1 MRIVPLLLLS
11 ASWPALAQ
19 QVETPPPPAPATAAV
34 SDQVED
40 PTLDADEEV
49 DQEIIVS
56 GTRAPRGSVIGNVT
70 PEVTLNAREIRAY
83 GAANLGELLQELA
96 PLTGSIQGRGG
107 EQPVVL
113 LGGRRISSFREIRDL
128 PPEAVVRVDILPEE
142 VALSYGYRA
151 DQKVVNFVLRRR
163 FEAVTAEAEAFAATA
178 GGREGYEA
186 DLNYLRISQ
195 GSRLSLDAE
204 YRRANPLFENERD
217 LIAADPDRTL
227 LAASTAAK
235 LAGTYNR
242 TILGNVSAT
251 LNAGIEGEDTRAALG
266 RGVTDP
272 QRLLRDR
279 RTRTGNL
286 GYALNG
292 DVGRWRW
299 SLDGGYDRNW
309 STTLTDRDGAGG
321 ITRDRAHSVAQ
332 TIQSQATASGAL
344 FRLPAGGVTATV
356 GLGFNLRDIESES
369 RRAGILTLTDLS
381 RDQANASASFE
392 IPLLRRSPIGKLSA
406 NLNGRVEELSDF
418 GTLTTYGYGLNW
430 EPIDAVR
437 LLASV
442 THEDGAPT
450 IQQLGDPV
458 LTTPN
463 VRVFDVVTGRTVD
476 ITRIEGGNPALLAD
490 SRREFKLGLTVRPI
504 ENVTFLA
511 NFTDER
517 IDNPT
522 ATFPTATP
530 EIEAA
535 FPDRFDR
542 DSAGNLLRIDSR
554 PVNFSESHR
563 RQLRWG
569 FNWTETLEAPPPTG
583 PDGLPLTPEQIE
595 ARREARREAFR
606 AAGRG
611 EGAGERGERGER
623 GPGGPGGPG
632 GRGGFGRGGGG
643 GGFGGGGFGGGRQ
656 GRVQVGVFHTL
667 RLVDT
672 ILIRPGVPELDLLDG
687 SAVGGRG
694 GQPRHELQLRAGYSR
709 NGLGARLNVDWQSG
723 TTVRADPTSGAASP
737 RDLSFGDLTTVNLRL
752 FADLGQ
758 QRALVRSMPF
768 FRGARVTLSVDNLFD
783 QRLDVRD
790 GAGIVPV
797 GYQPDLLDPLGR
809 SVRISFRKLFF

>member
-1 MRIVPLLLLS
+1 MRTLPLLLLS
-11 ASWPALAQ
+11 ASSPALAQ
-19 QVETPPPPAPATAAV
+19 QAETPAPPAPPAVAADV
-34 SDQVED
+34 QD
-40 PTLDADEEV
+40 PALDEEEAEE
-49 DQEIIVS
+49 EIVVT
-56 GTRAPRGSVIGNVT
+56 GARRVPRGSVIGNIA

-107 EQPVVL
+107 DQPVVL

-163 FEAVTAEAEAFAATA
+163 FEAVTAEAEAFAATG
-178 GGREGYEA
+178 GGRAGAEA
-186 DLNYLRISQ
+186 DLNYLRIVE
-195 GSRLSLDAE
+195 GSRLSIDAE
-204 YRRANPLFENERD
+204 IRRADPLYENDRD
-217 LIAADPDRTL
+217 LVAADPDRTL
-227 LAASTAAK
+227 LPASTAAR

-242 TILGNVSAT
+242 TIFGNVSAT

-266 RGVTDP
+266 RGVSDP
-272 QRLLRDR
+272 SRLLRDR
-279 RTRTGNL
+279 STRTGTL

-292 DVGRWRW
+292 DLGRWRW
-299 SLDGGYDRNW
+299 SLDGGYERNW
-309 STTLTDRDGAGG
+309 STTLTDRDGPAG
-321 ITRDRAHSVAQ
+321 ITRDRARSAVQ
-332 TIQSQATASGAL
+332 TIQSQGTASGAL
-344 FRLPAGGVTATV
+344 FDLPAGDVTATF

-369 RRAGILTLTDLS
+369 RRAGILTTADLS
-381 RDQANASASFE
+381 RDQANASASVE
-392 IPLLRRSPIGKLSA
+392 IPLLRRSPIGRLSA

-430 EPIDAVR
+430 EPVEAVR
-437 LLASV
+437 LIASV

-458 LTTPN
+458 LATPN

-476 ITRIEGGNPALLAD
+476 ITRVEGGNPALLSD
-490 SRREFKLGLTVRPI
+490 SRREFKLGLTLRPI
-504 ENVTFLA
+504 ESLTVLA
-511 NFTDER
+511 NFTDQR

-535 FPDRFDR
+535 FPDRFER
-542 DSAGNLLRIDSR
+542 DAMGNLLRIDSR
-554 PVNFSESHR
+554 PVNFSQSNR
-563 RQLRWG
+563 RQIRWG
-569 FNWTETLEAPPPTG
+569 FNWTEVLEGPPPTG
-583 PDGLPLTPEQIE
+583 PDGVPLTPEQIE
-595 ARREARREAFR
+595 ERRQARREAFR
-606 AAGRG
+606 AAGGRRG
-611 EGAGERGERGER
+611 EGASER
-623 GPGGPGGPG
+623 GPG

-643 GGFGGGGFGGGRQ
+643 FGGGGFGDGRQ
-656 GRVQVGVFHTL
+656 GRVQIGLFHTL

-672 ILIRPGVPELDLLDG
+672 VLIRPGVPELDLLDG

-709 NGLGARLNVDWQSG
+709 NGLGARLNIDWQSG
-723 TTVRADPTSGAASP
+723 TTVRADPASGAASP
-737 RDLSFGDLTTVNLRL
+737 RDLRFGDLTTVNLRL

-758 QRALVRSMPF
+758 QRALVRAAPF
-768 FRGARVTLSVDNLFD
+768 FRGTRVTLSIDNLLD

-790 GAGIVPV
+790 AAGLVPV

-809 SVRISFRKLFF
+809 SVRLTFRKLFF

>member
-1 MRIVPLLLLS
+1 MRIVTLLLLS
-11 ASWPALAQ
+11 ASSPALAHQ
-19 QVETPPPPAPATAAV
+19 AETPPAAPAPAVAV
-34 SDQVED
+34 DAQN
-40 PTLDADEEV
+40 PALDDDEPEE
-49 DQEIIVS
+49 EIVVT
-56 GTRAPRGSVIGNVT
+56 GARRAPRGSVIGNIA
-70 PEVTLNAREIRAY
+70 PEVTLNARDIRAY
-83 GAANLGELLQELA
+83 GTTNLGELLQELA

-107 EQPVVL
+107 AQPIVL

-163 FEAVTAEAEAFAATA
+163 FEAVTAEAEAFAATG
-178 GGREGYEA
+178 GGRQGYEA
-186 DLNYLRISQ
+186 DINYLRIAQ
-195 GSRLSLDAE
+195 GSRLSIDAE
-204 YRRANPLFENERD
+204 VRRANPLFENERD

-227 LAASTAAK
+227 LPASSAAR

-251 LNAGIEGEDTRAALG
+251 LNAGIEGEDSRAALG
-266 RGVTDP
+266 RGLIDP
-272 QRLLRDR
+272 QRLLRNR

-292 DVGRWRW
+292 DVGIWRW
-299 SLDGGYDRNW
+299 SLDGGYERNW

-321 ITRDRAHSVAQ
+321 ITRDRARSAVQ

-344 FRLPAGGVTATV
+344 FGLPAGGVTATF
-356 GLGFNLRDIESES
+356 GLGLNLRDIEGES
-369 RRAGILTLTDLS
+369 RRAGILTATDLS
-381 RDQANASASFE
+381 RDQLNASASVE
-392 IPLLRRSPIGKLSA
+392 IPLLRRSPIGGLSA

-430 EPIDAVR
+430 QPVDAVR
-437 LLASV
+437 LLASM

-458 LTTPN
+458 LATPN

-476 ITRIEGGNPALLAD
+476 ITRIEGGNPTLVAD
-490 SRREFKLGLTVRPI
+490 SRREFKLGLTVQPI
-504 ENVTFLA
+504 ENLTVLA
-511 NFTDER
+511 NFTDQR

-535 FPDRFDR
+535 YPDRFDR
-542 DSAGNLLRIDSR
+542 DATGNLLRIDGR
-554 PVNFSESHR
+554 PVNFSQSHR

-569 FNWTETLEAPPPTG
+569 FNWSETLEAPPPTG
-583 PDGLPLTPEQIE
+583 PDGLALTPEQIE
-595 ARREARREAFR
+595 ARREARREAIR
-606 AAGRG
+606 AAGGGERGERG
-611 EGAGERGERGER
+611 EGAGERGERR
-623 GPGGPGGPG
+623 GPG
-632 GRGGFGRGGGG
+632 GRGFGRGGA
-643 GGFGGGGFGGGRQ
+643 GFGGGGFGGGRQ
-656 GRVQVGVFHTL
+656 GRVQVGLFHTL

-672 ILIRPGVPELDLLDG
+672 VLIRPGVPELDLLDG
-687 SAVGGRG
+687 SAVGSRG

-709 NGLGARLNVDWQSG
+709 NGLGARLNIDWQSG
-723 TTVRADPTSGAASP
+723 TTVRADPASGLASP
-737 RDLSFGDLTTVNLRL
+737 RDLTFGAFTTVNLRL

-768 FRGARVTLSVDNLFD
+768 FRGARVTLSVDNLLD

-790 GAGIVPV
+790 AAGLVPI